1 MAEKKADE
9 IIKRYERKL
18 EDEYGGGHVE
28 NFEPEL
34 INKEYGVFRRE
45 VLEERITN
53 YERWCEI
60 AEKILKVS
68 PSKKDYEELKK
79 SIESA
84 HLNATPESAASFG
97 AFAGISLILL
107 GLIVIGVTY
116 ALGSVSLFFSLSL
129 IVAGAVIIK
138 PISRMPIFLASRWR
152 LEASNQMVLC
162 ILYIVMYMRHTSNLE
177 HAVKFAAEHVGSP
190 LNLDLKKVFW
200 DIETERFFSIK
211 ESLDYYLEGWRDYNL
226 EFVEAFHLIE
236 GSLYEPSEERRV
248 GLLEKALEV
257 MLDGTYNKMLHY
269 AHNMKG
275 PITLLY
281 MLGVILP
288 ILGLVIF
295 PLIGSF
301 MGGVV
306 KWYHLAMLY
315 NIILPIVLIF
325 MGNNMLAKRPT
336 GYGESEILKTNPEFK
351 VYEDWV
357 VNDRV
362 VPISVKAVSI
372 FIASV
377 IGIFGLLPVLI
388 PFFSSGY
395 DFEIP
400 GFGQFLDYK
409 SSGAGPYGVGAMILG
424 MLVPTGIAIGLSMYY
439 GIKTKRLITIKKEVD
454 NLEDEFS
461 GAVFQLGNR
470 IGDGIPSEIAFGEV
484 AETMAGTPT
493 GKFFSAVDRNIRKL
507 GYGMKKAIF
516 DQRVGAILL
525 FPSNLIQSTMKV
537 LVESAEK
544 GPMIVSTSLI
554 TISKYVDK
562 IKQVNERL
570 KDLLAEI
577 LSSMV
582 SQINFLTPLIA
593 GIVVGVGSMVTTII
607 NKLSV
612 AFESIGSIGE
622 GVPNNLSTLASIMR
636 IEDAIPGYYFQLV
649 VGMYVLQI
657 TIILTILSTSIERG
671 MDKTTTRYR
680 IGKNVKRSMA
690 LYFVVSLIG
699 VILFN
704 LLANA
709 VSFAPPVS

>member
-1 MAEKKADE
+1 MAEKNVDDV
-9 IIKRYERKL
+9 IKKYERKL
-18 EDEYGGGHVE
+18 EDDYGENYVE
-28 NFEPEL
+28 NYEPGF
-34 INKEYGVFRRE
+34 IGKEYDLFRRE
-45 VLEERITN
+45 VLENNVTN
-53 YERWCEI
+53 YEKWCDI
-60 AEKILKVS
+60 AERILKVS
-68 PSKKDYEELKK
+68 PSQKDLPELQR
-79 SIESA
+79 SVETA
-84 HLNATPESAASFG
+84 HLNITPSSAASLG
-97 AFAGISLILL
+97 ALGGIFFILL
-107 GLIVIGVTY
+107 GLVILGVSY
-116 ALGSVSLFFSLSL
+116 AFGSVSLFFPLFL
-129 IVAGAVIIK
+129 IVSGAVVIK
-138 PISRMPIFLASRWR
+138 PLSKMPIYLASRWR
-152 LEASNQMVLC
+152 IEASNQMVLC

-211 ESLDYYLEGWRDYNL
+211 ESLDNYLENWRPYNL

-248 GLLEKALEV
+248 ALLDKSLEV
-257 MLDGTYNKMLHY
+257 MLEGTYNKMLHY

-315 NIILPIVLIF
+315 NIILPVILVF

-351 VYEDWV
+351 VYEEWV
-357 VNDRV
+357 VNDKV
-362 VPISVKAVSI
+362 IPISPKVISI
-372 FIASV
+372 FLGSV
-377 IGIFGLLPVLI
+377 IGVFGLLPLI
-388 PFFSSGY
+388 IPLLSPGY
-395 DFEIP
+395 DLEIP
-400 GFGQFLDYK
+400 GFGSFLDYK
-409 SSGAGPYGVGAMILG
+409 SSGIGPYGVGAMLLG
-424 MLVPTGIAIGLSMYY
+424 MLLPVGIAIGVSLYY
-439 GIKTKRLITIKKEVD
+439 GIKTKRLIGIKKQVD
-454 NLEDEFS
+454 DLEEEFS

-484 AETMAGTPT
+484 AETMGETST

-507 GYGMKKAIF
+507 GYGMYKAIF
-516 DQRVGAILL
+516 DSRVGAILL

-537 LVESAEK
+537 LVESAKK
-544 GPMIVSTSLI
+544 GPLVVSSSLI
-554 TISKYVDK
+554 TISKYVDR

-570 KDLLAEI
+570 KDLLADI

-607 NKLSV
+607 NKLST
-612 AFESIGSIGE
+612 AFQSIGTIGE
-622 GVPNNLSTLASIMR
+622 GVPSNLSTLASIMR
-636 IEDAIPGYYFQLV
+636 IEDAIPGYYFQLI
-649 VGMYVLQI
+649 VGIYVLQI

-680 IGKNVKRSMA
+680 IGKNVKRSMS
-690 LYFVVSLIG
+690 LYFIVSLLG

-709 VSFAPPVS
+709 VSFAPTV